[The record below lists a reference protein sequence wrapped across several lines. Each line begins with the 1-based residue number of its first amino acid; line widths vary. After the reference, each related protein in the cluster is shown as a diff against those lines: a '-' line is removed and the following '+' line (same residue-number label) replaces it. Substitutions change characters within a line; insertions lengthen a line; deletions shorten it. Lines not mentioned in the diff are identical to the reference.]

1 MTLPLLIAGIILLV
15 GGDWFD
21 GQQAV
26 GWVLTAFGTIGL
38 FLQFVV
44 FGVIFSAASKRSRF

>member
-15 GGDWFD
+15 GGDWVD